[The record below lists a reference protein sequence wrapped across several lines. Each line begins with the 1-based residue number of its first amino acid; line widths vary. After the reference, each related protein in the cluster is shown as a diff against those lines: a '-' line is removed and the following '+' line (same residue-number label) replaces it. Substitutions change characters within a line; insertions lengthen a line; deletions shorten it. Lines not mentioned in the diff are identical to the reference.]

1 MDGGV
6 DDHAEGPGGRERGGQ
21 EAEILP
27 TGRWPVVSRPLT
39 LSSGPDQSSKG
50 CDSPTRGPP
59 KSRRRGL
66 RGGEHSG
73 LCSFRQVGPAVRHCL
88 VTLLTM
94 LGLGTRG

>member
-1 MDGGV
+1 MDGGWMTMQR
-6 DDHAEGPGGRERGGQ
+6 GLGGRESGGQ
-21 EAEILP
+21 EDGILP
-27 TGRWPVVSRPLT
+27 TGRWPVVRGPLT

-59 KSRRRGL
+59 KSQRRGL

-73 LCSFRQVGPAVRHCL
+73 LCSFRQGGPAVRHRL
-88 VTLLTM
+88 LTLLTM